1 MPKFKHGI
9 VVAAHPLAA
18 RAGLEI
24 LKKGGNAIDAAAA
37 TALALGVVT
46 PAFCGT
52 GGGGFALIWL
62 ASKQKSIFLDYRERA
77 PVQSK
82 EDMFQLTSAGKVVG
96 DRNSVGY
103 KAVAVPGTV
112 AGHSLLVEQFG
123 NLTLRSVLQPAIRY
137 ARRGFGVSEGMADVW
152 KLSVTKLRRS
162 RGSRAVYLKKG
173 KPFRRGNRIMP
184 KDLAASLASIAKHGG
199 REFYEGKISDKILRD
214 MTENNG
220 LVSEKD
226 LQGYKPTLREP
237 VRGSYKGYEIVSAP
251 PPSSGGAIIIQSLNA
266 LENYSLDNFGQN
278 SAKALHLIAEVLTR
292 AYAGVRPHICDP
304 NFSQSPVNELISK
317 DFARRI
323 TSGILPNTATH
334 ALQPVDPPGGPTS
347 STSHITVIDGQQ
359 NVVALTESIECYF
372 GSGVVVPETGIIL
385 NDTMHDFDP
394 RPHQLN
400 SVGPGKIP
408 MSSMSPTII
417 MKEGRTFLVAGS
429 AGGTRIVSSTLQTI
443 INVLEFGHSIRDA
456 VSSPRIHTQDN
467 LVEMES
473 RIPKSTIEG
482 LQKMGHHLKVRKPSE
497 MYFGGVQAALVDGGF
512 DGAADPR
519 RDGIAAGY

>member
-1 MPKFKHGI
+1 M
-9 VVAAHPLAA
+9 AAHPLAA

-37 TALALGVVT
+37 TALTLGVVT

-62 ASKQKSIFLDYRERA
+62 ASQQKSIFLDYRERA
-77 PVQSK
+77 PLQSK

-96 DRNSVGY
+96 NRNSVGY

-123 NLTLRSVLQPAIRY
+123 NFTLRKVLQPAIRY
-137 ARRGFGVSEGMADVW
+137 AKRGFGVSEGMADVW
-152 KLSVTKLRRS
+152 KLSVTKLRWS
-162 RGSRAVYLKKG
+162 KGSRVVYLKKG
-173 KPFRRGNRIMP
+173 KPYRRGNRIMP
-184 KDLAASLASIAKHGG
+184 KDLATSLTAIAKLGA

-220 LVSEKD
+220 LFSEKD
-226 LQGYKPTLREP
+226 LEGYQPTLREP
-237 VRGSYKGYEIVSAP
+237 VRGSYKSYEIVSAP

-266 LENYSLDNFGQN
+266 LESYSLSDFRQN
-278 SAKALHLIAEVLTR
+278 SAKSLHMIAEVLMRT
-292 AYAGVRPHICDP
+292 YANVRPRVCDP
-304 NFSQSPVNELISK
+304 DFSPSPVSELISK

-323 TSGILPNTATH
+323 TSGILPNIASD
-334 ALQPVDPPGGPTS
+334 PVHPVGLTGGPTS
-347 STSHITVIDGQQ
+347 STSHLTVIDGQK
-359 NVVALTESIECYF
+359 NVVALTESVECYF
-372 GSGVVVPETGIIL
+372 GSGVVVPGTGIIL

-417 MKEGRTFLVAGS
+417 MKEGRPFLVAGS
-429 AGGTRIVSSTLQTI
+429 AGGARIVSSTLQTI

-456 VSSPRIHTQDN
+456 VSSPRIHTQDS

-473 RIPKSTIEG
+473 RIPKSTIQK
-482 LQKMGHHLKVRKPSE
+482 LQEMGHHLKVRKPSE
-497 MYFGGVQAALVDGGF
+497 MYFGGVQAAIVDGGF

-519 RDGIAAGY
+519 RDGIAVGY

>member
-1 MPKFKHGI
+1 M
-9 VVAAHPLAA
+9 AAHPLAA

-62 ASKQKSIFLDYRERA
+62 ASERKSIFLDYRERA
-77 PVQSK
+77 PLGSK

-96 DRNSVGY
+96 NRNSVGY

-123 NLTLRSVLQPAIRY
+123 NFTLRKVLQPAIRY
-137 ARRGFGVSEGMADVW
+137 ARQGFGVSERMADVW

-162 RGSRAVYLKKG
+162 KGSRAVYLKKS
-173 KPFRRGNRIMP
+173 KPYRRGSRIMP
-184 KDLAASLASIAKHGG
+184 KDLATSLTAIAKHGPT
-199 REFYEGKISDKILRD
+199 EFYEGTISDKILRD

-226 LQGYKPTLREP
+226 LQDYEPTIREP

-266 LENYSLDNFGQN
+266 LENYSLDDSGQN
-278 SAKALHLIAEVLTR
+278 SAKSLHIITEVLMR
-292 AYAGVRPHICDP
+292 AYANVRPRVCDP
-304 NFSQSPVNELISK
+304 DFSPSPVNELISK

-323 TSGILPNTATH
+323 TSGILPNIASDPV
-334 ALQPVDPPGGPTS
+334 QPVGLTGAPTS
-347 STSHITVIDGQQ
+347 STSHLTVIDGQN

-372 GSGVVVPETGIIL
+372 GSGVVVPGTGIIL

-400 SVGPGKIP
+400 SVGPGRIP
-408 MSSMSPTII
+408 MSSMSPTIL
-417 MKEGRTFLVAGS
+417 MREGRPFLVVGS
-429 AGGTRIVSSTLQTI
+429 AGGTRIITSTLQTI
-443 INVLEFGHSIRDA
+443 INVLEFGNSIRDA

-467 LVEMES
+467 LVEMED
-473 RIPKSTIEG
+473 RIPKSTIQE
-482 LQKMGHHLKVRKPSE
+482 LQKMGHHVKVRKLSE
-497 MYFGGVQAALVDGGF
+497 MYFGGVHAAIVDGGF

-519 RDGIAAGY
+519 RDGMAVGY